1 MAYLLKGDIIKI
13 MKKIALIIASK
24 DFRDEEYFQTKE
36 VLERKGFKIKTFSN
50 EKGIAIGRFGG
61 EVQVDDIINNLNVDD
76 FEAVVFIGGM
86 GAVQFLDD
94 EVSYKIAKQT
104 LEKGKVLAAICIAPT
119 ILAKAGVLQGKK
131 CTVWSSNMDKSAI
144 KTIKEN
150 GGIYE
155 EKNVVIDGNIIT
167 ADNFEAAQLFGQSI
181 AEACLKS
188 SS

>member
-1 MAYLLKGDIIKI
+1 
-13 MKKIALIIASK
+13 
-24 DFRDEEYFQTKE
+24 
-36 VLERKGFKIKTFSN
+36 
-50 EKGIAIGRFGG
+50 
-61 EVQVDDIINNLNVDD
+61 
-76 FEAVVFIGGM
+76 VVFIGGM

-181 AEACLKS
+181 AEACLKI
-188 SS
+188 